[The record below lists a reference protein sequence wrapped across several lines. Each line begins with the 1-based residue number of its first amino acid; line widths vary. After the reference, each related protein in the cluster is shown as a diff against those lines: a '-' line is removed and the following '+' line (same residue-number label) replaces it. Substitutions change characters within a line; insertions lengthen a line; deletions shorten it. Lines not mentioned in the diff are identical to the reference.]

1 MLKKKYKEN
10 LKRKTNSLVKSGFF
24 SLAISLKEEIYNE
37 TKKISDLIALLELC
51 LLNVTKTKLTN
62 KNFLEKKINETTTSR
77 QKMIIKEYLAMCTL
91 LDIYLSPIKV
101 KEITQKNTGKIKLL
115 VILHNSLPYANGG
128 YAIRADGLITALN
141 DKGFEII
148 AYTRP
153 GYPLVDQ
160 SSSFQVKEDALIK
173 NKSKIDYKRIETE
186 VNRLHAGNPFIYMLE
201 SYNKYCQIIN
211 EHNPDIIY
219 GRSTYLTSFPGL
231 IAARKNNLPFS
242 YEVSGLWE
250 LVYQSRLN
258 NSDKISNNKLKSSI
272 LQTKRLETL
281 TANKSDKVFTL
292 NKSMQNILIDRGV
305 NKENIFLAPNSGDT
319 DFSKKFTSLND
330 FNKDKKIFRF
340 GYIGSFQDYEGLD
353 DLIKAF
359 DLLDKSKYKQRI
371 ELLLV
376 GDGPYMDEI
385 KQCAENSKY
394 KQTIILTG
402 RVDRLKVIEYYKLI
416 DVCIYPRKSNI
427 VTEAVSPVK
436 PLESMAI
443 GIPIITSSVNPLKE
457 ICEFERGI
465 VFKKDNI
472 NDLVKKLEYSIV
484 NHEKLK
490 INADNAKE
498 WIKKNRNWAKIT
510 EVISNELH
518 TLIK

>member
-1 MLKKKYKEN
+1 
-10 LKRKTNSLVKSGFF
+10 KSGFF

-201 SYNKYCQIIN
+201 SYNKYCQI
-211 EHNPDIIY
+211 
-219 GRSTYLTSFPGL
+219 
-231 IAARKNNLPFS
+231 
-242 YEVSGLWE
+242 
-250 LVYQSRLN
+250 
-258 NSDKISNNKLKSSI
+258 
-272 LQTKRLETL
+272 
-281 TANKSDKVFTL
+281 
-292 NKSMQNILIDRGV
+292 
-305 NKENIFLAPNSGDT
+305 
-319 DFSKKFTSLND
+319 
-330 FNKDKKIFRF
+330 
-340 GYIGSFQDYEGLD
+340 
-353 DLIKAF
+353 
-359 DLLDKSKYKQRI
+359 
-371 ELLLV
+371 
-376 GDGPYMDEI
+376 
-385 KQCAENSKY
+385 
-394 KQTIILTG
+394 
-402 RVDRLKVIEYYKLI
+402 
-416 DVCIYPRKSNI
+416 
-427 VTEAVSPVK
+427 
-436 PLESMAI
+436 
-443 GIPIITSSVNPLKE
+443 
-457 ICEFERGI
+457 
-465 VFKKDNI
+465 
-472 NDLVKKLEYSIV
+472 
-484 NHEKLK
+484 
-490 INADNAKE
+490 
-498 WIKKNRNWAKIT
+498 
-510 EVISNELH
+510 
-518 TLIK
+518 